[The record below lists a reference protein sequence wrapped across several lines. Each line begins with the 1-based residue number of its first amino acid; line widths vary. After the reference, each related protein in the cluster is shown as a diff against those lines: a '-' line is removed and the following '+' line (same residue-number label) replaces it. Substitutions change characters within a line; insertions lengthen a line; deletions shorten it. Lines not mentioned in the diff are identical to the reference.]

1 MCSPWARTSKG
12 QVRILSFNVRYG
24 GDGLRSEKSRAPLV
38 IQTLRDA
45 KPDSFG
51 LQEALKDWMEDLTEG
66 LPEYGWVG
74 VGRDDGQEAG
84 EFNPV
89 FYRKDKYDLVDSG
102 TFWLSETPELP
113 SLGWNGGCN
122 RLCTWAILREKATGF
137 TYAHVNTHLDNASE
151 EARVNGAKLVR
162 EKILSFDM
170 PVVCTGDFNVNEGST
185 VYNLMNDGFIGDSKY
200 LAPDT
205 MASGTY
211 HDYFPIFMSKKSP
224 IDYIFVTKATV
235 APQVYR
241 VLNHRVNGRFA
252 SDHYAIY
259 ADVVMK

>member
-1 MCSPWARTSKG
+1 MAFISKVLSLIIAAVTALCGFLFPPNVEVPQVAEG

-89 FYRKDKYDLVDSG
+89 FTARINMTWSIPAPSG
-102 TFWLSETPELP
+102 
-113 SLGWNGGCN
+113 SLKRRSSRPLAGM
-122 RLCTWAILREKATGF
+122 AAAT
-137 TYAHVNTHLDNASE
+137 A
-151 EARVNGAKLVR
+151 
-162 EKILSFDM
+162 
-170 PVVCTGDFNVNEGST
+170 C
-185 VYNLMNDGFIGDSKY
+185 
-200 LAPDT
+200 AP
-205 MASGTY
+205 G
-211 HDYFPIFMSKKSP
+211 
-224 IDYIFVTKATV
+224 
-235 APQVYR
+235 
-241 VLNHRVNGRFA
+241 
-252 SDHYAIY
+252 
-259 ADVVMK
+259 

>member
-1 MCSPWARTSKG
+1 
-12 QVRILSFNVRYG
+12 
-24 GDGLRSEKSRAPLV
+24 
-38 IQTLRDA
+38 
-45 KPDSFG
+45 
-51 LQEALKDWMEDLTEG
+51 MEDLTEG

-122 RLCTWAILREKATGF
+122 RLCTWVILREKATGF

-162 EKILSFDM
+162 EKILLLI
-170 PVVCTGDFNVNEGST
+170 C
-185 VYNLMNDGFIGDSKY
+185 LW
-200 LAPDT
+200 
-205 MASGTY
+205 
-211 HDYFPIFMSKKSP
+211 
-224 IDYIFVTKATV
+224 
-235 APQVYR
+235 
-241 VLNHRVNGRFA
+241 FA
-252 SDHYAIY
+252 RAIS
-259 ADVVMK
+259 M